1 MALKEGCTDFFT
13 VPRCFCSRF
22 HFVVKSRLQSV
33 MRFITTRSSRMACRL
48 QVVGKGREGELFG

>member
-1 MALKEGCTDFFT
+1 
-13 VPRCFCSRF
+13 
-22 HFVVKSRLQSV
+22 VKSRLQSV